1 MCNGPCKDVV
11 EMGTEQKTFRYS
23 KSNKFIVD
31 GAKLSKAR
39 IDAQMSMDDVAEVL
53 GCNKSSVS
61 RWEQGKLQ
69 PSETRIQKLT
79 QLLGTVDFVRANS
92 KNWRM
97 GKEMFLGEG
106 K

>member
-1 MCNGPCKDVV
+1 MVKQ
-11 EMGTEQKTFRYS
+11 TEYQLKYR
-23 KSNKFIVD
+23 NKFIVD

-39 IDAQMSMDDVAEVL
+39 MAAKLSMDEVAEDL

-69 PSETRIQKLT
+69 PSEKRIRRMVDLY
-79 QLLGTVDFVRANS
+79 GTSDFVRANS
-92 KNWRM
+92 QNKHL
-97 GKEMFLGEG
+97 GKEFLVEG